1 MKTTAFVWPILTAL
15 LFSLFASSEESA
27 KFKILNSEIYSSAG
41 KSVQI
46 QIETKLPKGFHIYAD
61 QLKLQKI
68 EPANY
73 QTGQIQ
79 ISPQTEFYDKHSQQ
93 NRAGFSDHG
102 KILFQIESPE
112 KTLDNQ
118 NLAEQQKIQFELRY
132 QICSEQ
138 ICYLPKNEKLE
149 LNLIYKAAAVT
160 ATGPKAEGLFANLDS
175 ELSKNIYW
183 AFVLVFLAGILTSFT
198 PCIFPMIPITLS
210 VLGHDANKNTRLQN
224 FLKSLVYV
232 HGIALTY
239 SILGVIAA
247 MTGSLFGQALANKY
261 VLSGIVILFVLM
273 AFGMWGFYDL
283 QMPAFIRN
291 KFGGTN
297 KSSSES
303 YLGIFIMGLF
313 AGVVASPCVGPV
325 LVSILSFVS
334 TTKNIFLGFGLLFTY
349 AMGLGLIFIVIG
361 LFSQF
366 LKLLPRSGAWMN
378 FVKFIMGFLMICM
391 AVYYL
396 NFIVP
401 VFSFFNL
408 QSQTVTT
415 ESSENKNSDLKWVPF
430 SEENLKN
437 AVQNHRPVM
446 IDFFAEWCGACH
458 ELQDKTFS
466 VSEFKQMSKDF
477 DLLTVDATEDKAEIQ
492 KILTKYN
499 VKGLPT
505 VIFVNRKGTVLN
517 ELTFTQFLEWN
528 ELKPKLQKALESLE

>member
-1 MKTTAFVWPILTAL
+1 MKNSAFVALILFFFSFL
-15 LFSLFASSEESA
+15 LSA
-27 KFKILNSEIYSSAG
+27 EQSAEFKILNTEIHSAAG
-41 KSVQI
+41 KSVEI
-46 QIETKLPKGFHIYAD
+46 KIETKLPKGFHIYAD

-68 EPANY
+68 QPANY
-73 QTGQIQ
+73 QTGQIK

-93 NRAGFSDHG
+93 NRSGFSDNG
-102 KILFQIESPE
+102 KILFQIESPNE
-112 KTLDNQ
+112 IKSEN
-118 NLAEQQKIQFELRY
+118 QKIQFELRY

-149 LNLIYKAAAVT
+149 FNLIYKAAAVT
-160 ATGPKAEGLFANLDS
+160 AQSPKAEGLFANLDT

-232 HGIALTY
+232 HGIAFTY

-261 VLSGIVILFVLM
+261 VLGGIVILFIVM
-273 AFGMWGFYDL
+273 ACGMWGFYDL

-291 KFGGTN
+291 KFGGTK
-297 KSSSES
+297 KSGSEGYFS
-303 YLGIFIMGLF
+303 IFIMGLF

-334 TTKNIFLGFGLLFTY
+334 TTKNVFLGFGLLFTY

-366 LKLLPRSGAWMN
+366 LKLLPRSGMWMN
-378 FVKFIMGFLMICM
+378 VVKFLMGFLMICM
-391 AVYYL
+391 AVYYF

-401 VFSFFNL
+401 VFSFLNL
-408 QSQTVTT
+408 KSTAI
-415 ESSENKNSDLKWVPF
+415 ESAEMKKSDLKWIPY
-430 SEENLKN
+430 SDAALKN
-437 AVQNHRPVM
+437 ATENNRPVM

-466 VSEFKQMSKDF
+466 VSEFKQMSNDF

-528 ELKPKLQKALESLE
+528 ELKPKLQKALE